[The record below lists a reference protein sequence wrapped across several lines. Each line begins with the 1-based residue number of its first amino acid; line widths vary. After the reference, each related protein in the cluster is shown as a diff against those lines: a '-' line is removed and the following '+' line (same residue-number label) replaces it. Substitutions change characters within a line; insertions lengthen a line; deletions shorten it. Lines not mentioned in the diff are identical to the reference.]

1 FFICCDLAIL
11 YGQNNFMKLPFTY
24 GVEMAVHKKMLS
36 HFSAVGMLTNN
47 AATTTAGVLSR
58 LYLLQ
63 NGVNICTL
71 FAPEHGMAT
80 RGEDGCPQQHGVDA
94 VTKLPIVS
102 LYFEGT
108 SVSPNDLLGLDAV
121 VIDLPDVGAR
131 FYTYLWSATHLM
143 EACAVMDIPVFFLDR
158 PNPLGA
164 ILDESEGPW
173 LDEQCCSSFIGR
185 WNIPLKH
192 GCTPGELACYF
203 QRTKIPRLRLE
214 VVAMD
219 HFHREVRAGFDYP
232 FLPTSPALKRWQA
245 VHLYPASCLFEGL
258 NINEGRGSAT
268 PFEWIGAPWLDAS
281 VILQIFPH
289 DAFPSITLK
298 ANALTPS
305 WALYEGVHCNGISID
320 IHKPLVNAVSLG
332 FRLLQC
338 IAEHHH
344 EELMTRPYPTLAN
357 PTGNEHLDR
366 LTGVSHFYDN
376 LMKGILPSTNI
387 ADDWY
392 EKIKGYMIYQ

>member
-1 FFICCDLAIL
+1 
-11 YGQNNFMKLPFTY
+11 MKLPFTY

-36 HFSAVGMLTNN
+36 HFTAVGMLTNDA
-47 AATTTAGVLSR
+47 AATTEGALSR

-63 NGVNICTL
+63 NGVNICKL

-80 RGEDGCPQQHGVDA
+80 KGADGCPQQHGVDA

-108 SVSPNDLLGLDAV
+108 SVLPNDLLGLDAV
-121 VIDLPDVGAR
+121 VIDIPDVGAR

-143 EACAVMDIPVFFLDR
+143 EACALMGIPVFFLDR

-164 ILDESEGPW
+164 IIDETEGPW
-173 LDEQCCSSFIGR
+173 LDEQHCSSFIGR

-192 GCTPGELACYF
+192 GCTPGELARFF
-203 QRTKIPRLRLE
+203 QRTKIPQLHLE

-219 HFHREVRAGFDYP
+219 HYHRSIRAGFDYP
-232 FLPTSPALKRWQA
+232 FLPTSPALQRWQA

-258 NINEGRGSAT
+258 NVNEGRGSAT
-268 PFEWIGAPWLDAS
+268 PFEWLGAPWLDSRA
-281 VILQIFPH
+281 IMEIFPH
-289 DAFPSITLK
+289 DLFPSITLK
-298 ANALTPS
+298 AHAMTPS
-305 WALYEGVHCNGISID
+305 WALFEGIQCNGISID
-320 IHKPLVNAVSLG
+320 IHRPLKNVVAFG

-338 IAEHHH
+338 IVTLHH
-344 EELMTRPYPTLAN
+344 EQLMPRLYPTLAN
-357 PTGNEHLDR
+357 PSGHDHLDR

-376 LMKGILPSTNI
+376 LMKGILPSTDV
-387 ADDWY
+387 AADWY
-392 EKIKGYMIYQ
+392 DAVKDVMIYS